1 MDKESLKLIEQYLP
15 KLEANGRELIA
26 LGTQRVVTLAT
37 AEVVVGIITLM
48 IAVFTYLF
56 ARARWKTWSESS
68 DRYSSSDS
76 WQQGVSIGA
85 IILCIIAS
93 FILIPDGLVGLTNP
107 TFYAIKSLLP

>member
-48 IAVFTYLF
+48 IAVFTYFL
-56 ARARWKTWSESS
+56 ARRRWKTWSERSGCYSAS
-68 DRYSSSDS
+68 DG
-76 WQQGVSIGA
+76 WQQCVSIA
-85 IILCIIAS
+85 TIIICSIAA
-93 FILIPDGLVGLTNP
+93 FILIPDGIVGLTNP